1 MWELKLKSNS
11 SKGSYRDSASGSR
24 GVTGQNIEKI
34 EYCLRNIKGIGPNKA
49 KELINYS
56 GISKKSL
63 LQLKYDG
70 PRKESGIRGLAGGA
84 LGACPA
90 SGGPSLKTKGAGAS
104 PGKSVNVLKA
114 DLRSLQTVNK
124 RNIEKLYNKLTE
136 MRRDGLIDDSFIE
149 IWHQNINK
157 ELKVNSYRGTR
168 HRKKYPIK
176 GRTRSNANTRKRWKI
191 SS

>member
-11 SKGSYRDSASGSR
+11 STSTSKGSYRDSSGNKNI
-24 GVTGQNIEKI
+24 GQNTNYKTKFGNSKSLDGLQSIEKI
-34 EYCLRNIKGIGPNKA
+34 EYCLRNIKGIGSNKA

-63 LQLKYDG
+63 LQLKYNNTQIN
-70 PRKESGIRGLAGGA
+70 GIKGD
-84 LGACPA
+84 
-90 SGGPSLKTKGAGAS
+90 LK
-104 PGKSVNVLKA
+104 
-114 DLRSLQTVNK
+114 SLQTVNK

-191 SS
+191 

>member
-1 MWELKLKSNS
+1 
-11 SKGSYRDSASGSR
+11 
-24 GVTGQNIEKI
+24 VTGQNTNYKTKFSLSRGLDGASGRSSRVIAQGQSIEKI

-70 PRKESGIRGLAGGA
+70 PRKEGDINGIKGD
-84 LGACPA
+84 
-90 SGGPSLKTKGAGAS
+90 LK
-104 PGKSVNVLKA
+104 
-114 DLRSLQTVNK
+114 SLQTVNK

-149 IWHQNINK
+149 I
-157 ELKVNSYRGTR
+157 
-168 HRKKYPIK
+168 
-176 GRTRSNANTRKRWKI
+176 
-191 SS
+191 

>member
-11 SKGSYRDSASGSR
+11 STSTSKGSYRDSTSGSR
-24 GVTGQNIEKI
+24 GTIGQSSGKI
-34 EYCLRNIKGIGPNKA
+34 EYCLRNIKGIGPNRA

-63 LQLKYDG
+63 LQLKYD
-70 PRKESGIRGLAGGA
+70 REANVYEI
-84 LGACPA
+84 
-90 SGGPSLKTKGAGAS
+90 KG
-104 PGKSVNVLKA
+104 N
-114 DLRSLQTVNK
+114 LRSSQTLCAGVYK

-191 SS
+191 PS